1 MQILFL
7 RVSGL
12 TCGQY
17 LPPVFSN
24 PKMSLKGAKG
34 RRSGFL
40 SFRDLKSTYASSRGR
55 RECGNRSARFLISRC
70 TFRAISKVCGKV
82 GKQRTIVFRAFH
94 KPPFPRP
101 LRIGLRS
108 YAVSRSFSNSLLFAS
123 CIRRAA
129 SVSLMA
135 AATLFSALILSPSR
149 RYCAGLS
156 NSDSVSSGV
165 W

>member
-1 MQILFL
+1 
-7 RVSGL
+7 VSGDATL
-12 TCGQY
+12 VRLLVG
-17 LPPVFSN
+17 VFSN

-55 RECGNRSARFLISRC
+55 RECGNRSALFFISRC
-70 TFRAISKVCGKV
+70 TPGAISKVCGKV

-101 LRIGLRS
+101 LRIGPRA

-123 CIRRAA
+123 RIRRAA

-135 AATLFSALILSPSR
+135 AATRFSAFMLSPSR

-156 NSDSVSSGV
+156 SSDRVSSGV